1 MCVELKRR
9 RFERVW
15 AVGLA
20 PGSERETKGD
30 SAASEAALN
39 ASATATATVFS
50 SWPTTKEKTQANRRN
65 LSQLAQRSD
74 HVVHVRVP
82 LACPRRG
89 LFGEVARDGHLEV
102 VAVVTRR
109 EQPVRRRDEILIAVS
124 ERATGQGRG

>member
-1 MCVELKRR
+1 MICVELKRR
-9 RFERVW
+9 WFERVW

-20 PGSERETKGD
+20 PGSEEETKGD

-39 ASATATATVFS
+39 ASAFANL
-50 SWPTTKEKTQANRRN
+50 PTTKEKTQANQRK
-65 LSQLAQRSD
+65 LSQLPQRSD

-82 LACPRRG
+82 LARPWRG